1 MNRRHFLNGMVA
13 ATATTS
19 MQAWA
24 QNLRDSGRGLE
35 ITAVEPIAVKVPH
48 SEGAGSAWIF
58 LRLLTNRKDLI
69 GYGEVYTLG
78 IPFSP
83 LTVARMVKDLGEDLA
98 VGENPYHIESIF
110 QKGYSHGYGHHPD
123 FARMGILSAIEMA
136 CWDVVGKDLNRP
148 VYDLLGGPV
157 RDRIRTYTY
166 VRDADPPLAGNTIL
180 WHNPEASAQRAKYYV
195 DQGFTGVKLDPVQG
209 GSKAI
214 AEYKMVYPT
223 QESIE
228 ALELSEKVIGAV
240 RKAVGTKC
248 DILIGTHGQFTAAGA
263 IRFAKRLEQ
272 FDPLWLEEPVPPED
286 MAEMA
291 VVARATSIPI
301 CTGERLTSKYEFA
314 RLIENKA
321 AAILNFDLG
330 RVGGILEARKIA
342 AMAEAHYLQISPH
355 VWGGPIIAAASLQ
368 LDVCTPNFLIQ
379 ESMETFG
386 GLHAELLKNPIEWKD
401 GFIIPSRRP
410 GLGHDLNE
418 SVAKKYSFQ

>member
-1 MNRRHFLNGMVA
+1 M
-13 ATATTS
+13 
-19 MQAWA
+19 
-24 QNLRDSGRGLE
+24 
-35 ITAVEPIAVKVPH
+35 I
-48 SEGAGSAWIF
+48 
-58 LRLLTNRKDLI
+58 
-69 GYGEVYTLG
+69 
-78 IPFSP
+78 
-83 LTVARMVKDLGEDLA
+83 KDLGEELF

-110 QKGYSHGYGHHPD
+110 QKGYAYGYSHHPD

-157 RDRIRTYTY
+157 RESIRTYTY
-166 VRDADPPLAGNTIL
+166 IRDADPPLPGNTIL
-180 WHNPEASAQRAKYYV
+180 WHNPESSAQRAKYYA

-209 GSKAI
+209 RSKAI
-214 AEYKMVYPT
+214 AEFEMVYPT

-228 ALELSEKVIGAV
+228 ALDLSEKVIGAV

-291 VVARATSIPI
+291 VVVRATNIPI

-330 RVGGILEARKIA
+330 RVGGFLR
-342 AMAEAHYLQISPH
+342 QGRSPRWPRH
-355 VWGGPIIAAASLQ
+355 TICRSHHMYGEDRS
-368 LDVCTPNFLIQ
+368 
-379 ESMETFG
+379 
-386 GLHAELLKNPIEWKD
+386 
-401 GFIIPSRRP
+401 SRRRLY
-410 GLGHDLNE
+410 GLTCVLRI
-418 SVAKKYSFQ
+418 S

>member
-1 MNRRHFLNGMVA
+1 MVA
-13 ATATTS
+13 ATGTAS
-19 MQAWA
+19 MRAWA
-24 QNLRDSGRGLE
+24 QNLRDSGRSLE
-35 ITAVEPIAVKVPH
+35 ITAVEPIAVKIPP
-48 SEGAGSAWIF
+48 SEGAGSFWMF
-58 LRLLTNRKDLI
+58 LRLLTNKKDLI
-69 GYGEVYTLG
+69 GYGEVYTVG

-83 LTVARMVKDLGEDLA
+83 LILAGMIKDLGEELA
-98 VGENPYHIESIF
+98 VGVNPYHIESIF
-110 QKGYSHGYGHHPD
+110 QKGYAYGYSHHPD

-166 VRDADPPLAGNTIL
+166 IRDADPPLAGNTIL
-180 WHNPEASAQRAKYYV
+180 WHNPEAAAQRAKYYV

-209 GSKAI
+209 VSKAI
-214 AEYKMVYPT
+214 AEYKMIYPT

-228 ALELSEKVIGAV
+228 ALEVSENVIGAV
-240 RKAVGTKC
+240 RKAVGAKC
-248 DILIGTHGQFTAAGA
+248 DILIGTHGQFSAAGA

-291 VVARATSIPI
+291 VVARGTSIPI

-314 RLIENKA
+314 RLIETKA
-321 AAILNFDLG
+321 AAILNLDLG

-379 ESMETFG
+379 ESMETFR
-386 GLHAELLKNPIEWKD
+386 GLHAELLKDTIEWKN
-401 GFIIPSRRP
+401 GFIIPSQRP

-418 SVAKKYSFQ
+418 AVARKYAFK